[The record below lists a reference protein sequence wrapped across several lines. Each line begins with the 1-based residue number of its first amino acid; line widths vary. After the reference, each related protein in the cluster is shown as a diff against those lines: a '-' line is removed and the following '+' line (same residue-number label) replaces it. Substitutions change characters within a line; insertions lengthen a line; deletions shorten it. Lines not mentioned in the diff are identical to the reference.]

1 MEDILNKTF
10 ALGNFINDNNGS
22 YITDDII
29 NTTITDDQVKDIYN
43 KLAPEDA
50 NSTKLIKAAE
60 EETEN
65 AEYSDMEEV
74 NIDDNNI
81 AGIDIKTNPTEKD
94 YREVLEEYN
103 ITNEEAKSIID
114 LIDDYKSGATKN
126 YYELLPNSFKDI
138 ADGIRDSSKMQGQKV
153 SKNNAAMFL
162 LDQIINDSE
171 FTNIMN
177 SFQDEFA
184 NIANEMN
191 TGYNKILSDAFNEV
205 FENIDKIETEDP
217 EKANTIKAI
226 KAAFDRSIS
235 FDDQLEYAKKIG
247 ANKLTKFA
255 NRLDSEVIYFNK
267 KVNVTDVKIPNIG
280 ELVPIIHDKLSEYNI
295 DTIKKFVVILCKT
308 MENMNVENDIVS
320 LAQVYKTINNIYIY
334 KYIDIVDTDEN
345 ATLLFRNIATVLD
358 CIENK

>member
-153 SKNNAAMFL
+153 SKNNAAK
-162 LDQIINDSE
+162 N
-171 FTNIMN
+171 
-177 SFQDEFA
+177 
-184 NIANEMN
+184 
-191 TGYNKILSDAFNEV
+191 
-205 FENIDKIETEDP
+205 
-217 EKANTIKAI
+217 
-226 KAAFDRSIS
+226 
-235 FDDQLEYAKKIG
+235 
-247 ANKLTKFA
+247 
-255 NRLDSEVIYFNK
+255 
-267 KVNVTDVKIPNIG
+267 
-280 ELVPIIHDKLSEYNI
+280 
-295 DTIKKFVVILCKT
+295 
-308 MENMNVENDIVS
+308 
-320 LAQVYKTINNIYIY
+320 
-334 KYIDIVDTDEN
+334 
-345 ATLLFRNIATVLD
+345 
-358 CIENK
+358 